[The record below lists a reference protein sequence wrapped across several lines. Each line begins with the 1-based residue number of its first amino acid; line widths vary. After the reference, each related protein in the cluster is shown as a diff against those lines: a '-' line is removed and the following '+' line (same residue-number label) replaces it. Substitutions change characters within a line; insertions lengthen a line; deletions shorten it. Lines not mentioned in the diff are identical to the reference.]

1 MIKLSKVRDLTLI
14 ILAMLFLPH
23 ESRTLLFDTQPQDW
37 YGEMP
42 MRSGK
47 GLFILAKN
55 SGSDKISANMPGL
68 DLHVVRHIGS
78 DSFHQ
83 PKNTQEILP
92 LSYTLLG
99 VPAQQDPGS
108 SRSVETAKGHAFT
121 PSTLSVKT
129 RADDYMT
136 FAMILVVIIAFSTL
150 AFLCAI
156 YIGERGTLIRDTEE
170 VSRQR

>member
-37 YGEMP
+37 YGEMR
-42 MRSGK
+42 MRSDK

-55 SGSDKISANMPGL
+55 SSSDKISANMPGL

-83 PKNTQEILP
+83 PKNTQEVLP

-99 VPAQQDPGS
+99 APQDPGS
-108 SRSVETAKGHAFT
+108 ARSVETAKGHAFT
-121 PSTLSVKT
+121 PSPLSVKT
-129 RADDYMT
+129 RADDYMA
-136 FAMILVVIIAFSTL
+136 FSMILVVIIAFSTL

-170 VSRQR
+170 VSGQR